1 MIGLGNSCGGMKS
14 PPLLVA
20 ALLACI
26 IVLGFNYWIASSR
39 SVDLQNRVM
48 ELEVRVRRAAAE
60 RGAVELKKNEFQ
72 GELEK
77 QREQIDKIQSLH
89 SFQMENANKIHQEE
103 KATLMNNITTNE
115 RLMQS
120 LQEHLKELQT
130 EYGKLQLDVY
140 RFQKNQ
146 TNLQRKF
153 SYDLSQCINQ
163 MKELKEQCEERI
175 NELTKKGSDIP
186 KDKENKEASED
197 SNKNPQ
203 VSVQPSAFKQA
214 ELQQA
219 GLGKPKADGDA
230 PGVAPTAKR
239 EDSSQTEGDRVAVGK
254 HEPGAEEETLL
265 REPQPPPGSPR
276 ASAGPAAEALLGE
289 AKRAAPE
296 RATDQGVQPE
306 LKPQGQKRPGSLGW
320 YPPLAVNPA
329 DGVSWGFL
337 PRRTARGVRGWSALR
352 DGRWVKMETSLCA
365 PWCYG
370 GIKLINLNIFPDKQ
384 GHEALNQDKDID
396 YNLDENEAESE
407 TDKQA
412 ALTGLENDLH
422 VPKHED
428 NVKNH
433 LLDQVEEQQ
442 KL

>member
-1 MIGLGNSCGGMKS
+1 MKS

-89 SFQMENANKIHQEE
+89 SFQMENANKVYQEE

-115 RLMQS
+115 RLIHT
-120 LQEHLKELQT
+120 LQDHLKELQT

-175 NELTKKGSDIP
+175 NELTKKSNDVP

-197 SNKNPQ
+197 SKKNPQ
-203 VSVQPSAFKQA
+203 
-214 ELQQA
+214 
-219 GLGKPKADGDA
+219 
-230 PGVAPTAKR
+230 
-239 EDSSQTEGDRVAVGK
+239 
-254 HEPGAEEETLL
+254 
-265 REPQPPPGSPR
+265 
-276 ASAGPAAEALLGE
+276 
-289 AKRAAPE
+289 
-296 RATDQGVQPE
+296 
-306 LKPQGQKRPGSLGW
+306 
-320 YPPLAVNPA
+320 
-329 DGVSWGFL
+329 
-337 PRRTARGVRGWSALR
+337 
-352 DGRWVKMETSLCA
+352 
-365 PWCYG
+365 
-370 GIKLINLNIFPDKQ
+370 
-384 GHEALNQDKDID
+384 
-396 YNLDENEAESE
+396 
-407 TDKQA
+407 
-412 ALTGLENDLH
+412 
-422 VPKHED
+422 
-428 NVKNH
+428 
-433 LLDQVEEQQ
+433 
-442 KL
+442 

>member
-1 MIGLGNSCGGMKS
+1 MKS

-77 QREQIDKIQSLH
+77 QRDQIDKIQSLH
-89 SFQMENANKIHQEE
+89 SFQMENANKLHQEE
-103 KATLMNNITTNE
+103 KATLMNNITANE
-115 RLMQS
+115 RLIQT

-153 SYDLSQCINQ
+153 SYDLSQCISQ

-175 NELTKKGSDIP
+175 NDLTKKGSDVP

-203 VSVQPSAFKQA
+203 VNVQLPTLKHVEF
-214 ELQQA
+214 QQA
-219 GLGKPKADGDA
+219 GVDKPKADGDV
-230 PGVAPTAKR
+230 PRVAPTAKR
-239 EDSSQTEGDRVAVGK
+239 ADSPQTKVWLFFLTDDLVAVRK
-254 HEPGAEEETLL
+254 QEPKAEEETLL
-265 REPQPPPGSPR
+265 GELKPPQDSLK
-276 ASAGPAAEALLGE
+276 ASAGPREVLPEPEKGVRREYEE
-289 AKRAAPE
+289 AKRGAGREAATE
-296 RATDQGVQPE
+296 RAANEEVEREQLLNYDAQQNDPR
-306 LKPQGQKRPGSLGW
+306 PQK
-320 YPPLAVNPA
+320 
-329 DGVSWGFL
+329 
-337 PRRTARGVRGWSALR
+337 
-352 DGRWVKMETSLCA
+352 
-365 PWCYG
+365 
-370 GIKLINLNIFPDKQ
+370 
-384 GHEALNQDKDID
+384 
-396 YNLDENEAESE
+396 
-407 TDKQA
+407 
-412 ALTGLENDLH
+412 
-422 VPKHED
+422 
-428 NVKNH
+428 
-433 LLDQVEEQQ
+433 
-442 KL
+442 

>member
-1 MIGLGNSCGGMKS
+1 MIGLGNSCRGMKS

-39 SVDLQNRVM
+39 SVDLQNQVL

-89 SFQMENANKIHQEE
+89 SFQMENANKVYQEE

-115 RLMQS
+115 RLIHT
-120 LQEHLKELQT
+120 LQDHLKELQT

-175 NELTKKGSDIP
+175 SELTKKSNDVP
-186 KDKENKEASED
+186 KDRENKEASED
-197 SNKNPQ
+197 SKKNPQ
-203 VSVQPSAFKQA
+203 VNAQLPTFKQG
-214 ELQQA
+214 EFQQTVVE
-219 GLGKPKADGDA
+219 KPKADGDL
-230 PGVAPTAKR
+230 PRVAPTAR
-239 EDSSQTEGDRVAVGK
+239 RADSPQPKDAGPVVVGK
-254 HEPGAEEETLL
+254 RAPG
-265 REPQPPPGSPR
+265 
-276 ASAGPAAEALLGE
+276 AAEAEAAPASAPGPQPRHGSPAASARPAEAKGGAGREAAAPTAKHRDGGNGHNGDGGNNGGDDEVEREQLLG
-289 AKRAAPE
+289 
-296 RATDQGVQPE
+296 
-306 LKPQGQKRPGSLGW
+306 
-320 YPPLAVNPA
+320 Y
-329 DGVSWGFL
+329 
-337 PRRTARGVRGWSALR
+337 
-352 DGRWVKMETSLCA
+352 DGRQGDPRAEEH
-365 PWCYG
+365 
-370 GIKLINLNIFPDKQ
+370 NDKQ
-384 GHEALNQDKDID
+384 GHEALNKDQEVD
-396 YNLDENEAESE
+396 YDLDENEAESE
-407 TDKQA
+407 TEKQA
-412 ALTGLENDLH
+412 ALTGTENNLN
-422 VPKHED
+422 VPNQED
-428 NVKNH
+428 NDVKNH
-433 LLDQVEEQQ
+433 LLDQGKERQ